1 MVITAKGV
9 KMKFEYILITF
20 LMGMCAVLVIL
31 ILIVFKSVQSNPVL
45 IKNPEINEIYEDRDF
60 ILDYEKTN
68 GIIYEPRTG
77 KLKILERPE
86 KGKAWLMQYRDGYVF
101 NYQID
106 SPETN
111 KKYYLGV
118 WCENWGSMVIDPEDW
133 QIKYFLYS
141 STREV
146 SANEFEFEREKRK
159 HEKKDIDIF
168 CGGIQFGT
176 WGAIMVDP
184 DDYSLKFYLLYSA
197 PRQVSEKEYKK
208 AQSERER

>member
-1 MVITAKGV
+1 MEVKYLVIGL
-9 KMKFEYILITF
+9 LIGISSV
-20 LMGMCAVLVIL
+20 LAVLCL
-31 ILIVFKSVQSNPVL
+31 MNFKSIQWIPTLGDS
-45 IKNPEINEIYEDRDF
+45 IKINEKYDDRDF
-60 ILDYEKTN
+60 ILDYEKTR

-77 KLKILERPE
+77 RIKVLERPE
-86 KGKAWLMQYRDGYVF
+86 KGKVWLMQYRDGYVF